1 MKKWIQAGC
10 VALVTVL
17 MIVVG
22 CVSKNPWQVLA
33 RSVAKQATLTDLDT
47 SVAMEM
53 TLSQEGQKVSVVSDM
68 DLKCSGINTPDM
80 KYATD
85 SAMTVSAL
93 GITQQLDMQTYY
105 YDGWCYT
112 DMIGEKYKYATDLST
127 IMNSLQ
133 QNMNTSNLTAAQMLD
148 LSMTEENGQTVLA
161 FTADPTQM
169 NEQVKEA
176 LGLIGDQLASLGEIA
191 MDVHDVHGTYTINKD
206 GYYTAAHVIMSY
218 EMSILGISIPVDAD
232 IHMTFNTPGEPVNVE
247 LPDLSAYNEIELP
260 EAD

>member
-191 MDVHDVHGTYTINKD
+191 MDVHQQGWLLHRRPCD
-206 GYYTAAHVIMSY
+206 HV
-218 EMSILGISIPVDAD
+218 L
-232 IHMTFNTPGEPVNVE
+232 
-247 LPDLSAYNEIELP
+247 
-260 EAD
+260 